1 MPSSRGKITSAN
13 LIAMSWILPLVERG
27 DGEEDE
33 GDDDDG
39 DDDSDD
45 DDADIAGAAWTSSC
59 TIKVAGLQPKLMVIR
74 YSCCNSNA
82 GLTENNMQV

>member
-13 LIAMSWILPLVERG
+13 LIAMSWILPVVERG
-27 DGEEDE
+27 DGEIDD

-45 DDADIAGAAWTSSC
+45 DDADTSSC
-59 TIKVAGLQPKLMVIR
+59 TIKVAGLQLI
-74 YSCCNSNA
+74 
-82 GLTENNMQV
+82 